1 MTSLYWLCV
10 SLIVGIIGGIL
21 FVTGLLLPMAP
32 LVATGIGLICASL
45 VGLLM
50 NYCYFSG
57 PTVSIQQTQQTQQ
70 TQSEGPR
77 YSTNNMNTIVNGIKR
92 NKSDTDLELINRQT
106 AEATESGQIV

>member
-10 SLIVGIIGGIL
+10 SLIVGGVGGIL
-21 FVTGLLLPMAP
+21 FATGLLLPMAP

-50 NYCYFSG
+50 NYFYFLA
-57 PTVSIQQTQQTQQ
+57 PTMPSVP
-70 TQSEGPR
+70 EGPR
-77 YSTNNMNTIVNGIKR
+77 YSTNNMNTIVNGMKR

-106 AEATESGQIV
+106 EATESGQIV

>member
-10 SLIVGIIGGIL
+10 SLIVGVIGGIL
-21 FVTGLLLPMAP
+21 FAAGLLLPMAP
-32 LVATGIGLICASL
+32 LVATGIGLISASL

-57 PTVSIQQTQQTQQ
+57 PTMLIQQTQPDR
-70 TQSEGPR
+70 PR
-77 YSTNNMNTIVNGIKR
+77 YSTNNMNTIVNGMKR

-106 AEATESGQIV
+106 VEATDSGQIV